1 MSFQLAEAYVQLS
14 NRGFSGVM
22 SGISA
27 IGSKLTSLVQP
38 AALASAA
45 IGAIGGLSVGKMFQL
60 AGEAEALSSQFETLL
75 GSAGAA
81 SGMVAQLKEFGAKT
95 PFEFPGLAQTAKN
108 LLAFGVSQEQ
118 VIPTLKVLGDIASAT
133 GQDINELGG
142 IYGKIKAQGKLSLET
157 VMQLQ
162 ERSVPIIDTLA
173 KSYGKTTAEMQKMIS
188 DGKVGFGDMQ
198 GALAAMTAEGGKFA
212 GGMDRQAG
220 TLTGL
225 WSTLTD
231 SIGAS
236 MTEIGAAIIDGFNL
250 KDGIKGVTGFVETF
264 TAYAVPMISSGIET
278 LIEYFSGFQPYFN
291 SMSQLFVALG
301 GIGRSAFNTIAGA
314 MQWYFKQVQSFY
326 NNVAAPMISAIA
338 DVIANYDLYWQLA
351 GAYVANFAIN
361 AWERIKTFG
370 INIVEIIQW
379 AGRNWYE
386 ILYDYGS
393 LVSTVFTNVGSNIK
407 KLWNAVLDFIAGK
420 GFNVD
425 FTPLTKGFRSVVQ
438 EMPQLTKA
446 NLNQLKPEIDA
457 VYDQLDQ
464 RKKDAEREKEE
475 RNKKRPDGT
484 GSPGS
489 NDQAKFEIDKASQG
503 GTAKDKKGDD
513 KASFVGLAQLAERM
527 QTQAG
532 ADRDRQKQTEA
543 TQASADATKQLLAKA
558 TGEGLR
564 VSMAIA
570 GMPPVVPIQF
580 GEGGA

>member
-264 TAYAVPMISSGIET
+264 TGYAVPMISGAIET
-278 LIEYFSGFQPYFN
+278 IKGFIQASTPYYT
-291 SMSQLFVALG
+291 SLGKLFES
-301 GIGRSAFNTIAGA
+301 IGSIGARAFESIG
-314 MQWYFKQVQSFY
+314 
-326 NNVAAPMISAIA
+326 VAARFYLDFQSWFSNTFLAPILDGLSEL
-338 DVIANYDLYWQLA
+338 VRNFDLYLALA
-351 GAYVANFAIN
+351 GTYMANFAIN
-361 AWERIKTFG
+361 SWERVKTFF
-370 INIVEIIQW
+370 I
-379 AGRNWYE
+379 
-386 ILYDYGS
+386 
-393 LVSTVFTNVGSNIK
+393 NVGETASFVFNNFGDVMQLAADNAYYVFDNLTHNIRE
-407 KLWNAVLDFIAGK
+407 LWNALLGWFNGN
-420 GFNVD
+420 GFNPD
-425 FTPLTKGFRSVVQ
+425 LRSLEEKTKTVF
-438 EMPQLTKA
+438 EMMPEMAKA

-457 VYDQLDQ
+457 IYAQIAQ
-464 RKKDAEREKEE
+464 RNEE
-475 RNKKRPDGT
+475 SQVKASQSKAAAAGKT
-484 GSPGS
+484 TASS
-489 NDQAKFEIDKASQG
+489 TDQAKFEIDKASQG